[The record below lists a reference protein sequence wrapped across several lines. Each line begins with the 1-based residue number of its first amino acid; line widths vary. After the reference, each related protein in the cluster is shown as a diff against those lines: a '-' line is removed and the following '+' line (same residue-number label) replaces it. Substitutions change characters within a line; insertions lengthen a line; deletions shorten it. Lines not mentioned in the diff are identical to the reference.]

1 MKIFITGGA
10 GFIGSNFVE
19 YILGMHPSYKITVFD
34 KMTYASN
41 PDTIREFRKNKNFS
55 FIKGDILDAAHVN
68 RAVKGYDWVVN
79 FAAET
84 HVDRSIL
91 GPEAFIETNIK
102 GTFNLLEASRKSG
115 VKKFL
120 QISTDEVYGSVAKG
134 KSRETDTLDPTSP
147 YSASKTSADL
157 IALSYFKT
165 FSLPVLITRS
175 SNNFGPRQHPEKF
188 IPLFITNTIEGKQ
201 LPIYGDGKNVR
212 NWIYV
217 GDNCSGL
224 DTVLHKGIPGE
235 IYNIGG
241 DTEEPNIKVAKC
253 ILESFCAPDRLL
265 KRVKDR
271 LAHDRRDALDSSKLK
286 KLGWKPENN
295 FEQGMAQYQLV
306 AGAERQRLQK
316 ILQKKLRG
324 KAVKKPRRGKSVQR
338 RMS

>member
-1 MKIFITGGA
+1 
-10 GFIGSNFVE
+10 
-19 YILGMHPSYKITVFD
+19 
-34 KMTYASN
+34 
-41 PDTIREFRKNKNFS
+41 
-55 FIKGDILDAAHVN
+55 
-68 RAVKGYDWVVN
+68 
-79 FAAET
+79 
-84 HVDRSIL
+84 
-91 GPEAFIETNIK
+91 
-102 GTFNLLEASRKSG
+102 
-115 VKKFL
+115 
-120 QISTDEVYGSVAKG
+120 
-134 KSRETDTLDPTSP
+134 
-147 YSASKTSADL
+147 L

-271 LAHDRRDALDSSKLK
+271 LAHDRRYALDSSKLK

-295 FEQGMAQYQLV
+295 FEQGMALTIKWYANNTNWWLELKGS
-306 AGAERQRLQK
+306 AFKKYCKKNYGAR
-316 ILQKKLRG
+316 
-324 KAVKKPRRGKSVQR
+324 P
-338 RMS
+338 